1 MCYNDTKGGFGMEM
15 CTLCPRM
22 CNIARKRTNDDIE
35 GKLGLCKM
43 SRTVRIAKAMLHEW
57 EEPCISGSRGS
68 GAVFFSGCHLG
79 CTYCQNHDIADGHGK
94 DVTVERLREI
104 YGELI
109 AKGAHNINLVTA
121 SHYLDS
127 VIESLAE
134 PLSVPVVYNC
144 GGYERVESLRRL
156 AGKVQIYLPDMKYMD
171 ADLARAYSHAED
183 YPQVAQDAIR
193 EMVRQVGP
201 YEMDDDGILQRVV
214 VIRHLLLPDA
224 VDNTKRVIDWVASE
238 FPPQTVLF
246 SLMRQY
252 TPCRELPYPALNRR
266 VTDQEYQEVEDYLF
280 ESGIED
286 GFVQEEGSA
295 DSLYIPRFDLDG
307 V

>member
-1 MCYNDTKGGFGMEM
+1 MET

-22 CNIARKRTNDDIE
+22 CNIVRKRTNDDIE
-35 GKLGLCKM
+35 GTVGFCKM
-43 SRTVRIAKAMLHEW
+43 SRTVRLAKAMLHEW

-79 CTYCQNHDIADGHGK
+79 CIYCQNHDIADGYGK
-94 DVTVERLREI
+94 DVTVARLREI
-104 YGELI
+104 YDELI
-109 AKGAHNINLVTA
+109 KKGAHNINLVTA

-127 VIESLAE
+127 VIESLDR

-156 AGKVQIYLPDMKYMD
+156 EGKVQIYLPDMKYMD
-171 ADLARAYSHAED
+171 ARLARAYSHAED
-183 YPQVAQDAIR
+183 YPCVAKEAIR
-193 EMVRQVGP
+193 EMVRQVGA
-201 YEMDDDGILQRVV
+201 YEMDDDGILRRGV

-224 VDNTKRVIDWVASE
+224 VDNTKRIIDWVASE
-238 FPPQTVLF
+238 FAPQTVLF

-252 TPCRELPYPALNRR
+252 TPCRDVPYPALGRR
-266 VTDQEYQEVEDYLF
+266 VTDEEYREAEDYLF
-280 ESGIED
+280 ASGIED

-295 DSLYIPRFDLDG
+295 DDGYIPRFDLSG
-307 V
+307 I